1 MKWTFGQREIIV
13 DKHLY
18 GPYGWMP
25 SLGKV
30 DVIQEIKE
38 ELESQ
43 IKVQRFLGAYMHFT
57 TFWIAYYAYMAKPLY
72 RLPKKGRKFKW
83 EIDCMLCVYG
93 KTLV

>member
-1 MKWTFGQREIIV
+1 MQQGKNWKKAEVKWTFGQWEIIV

-43 IKVQRFLGAYMHFT
+43 IKVQRFLGACVFYHNQ
-57 TFWIAYYAYMAKPLY
+57 IPNYAHVVELAQKG
-72 RLPKKGRKFKW
+72 KKVQMGIR
-83 EIDCMLCVYG
+83 
-93 KTLV
+93 TH